1 MQLSRV
7 FGLDETHSAKRKAHS
22 AIWRDVRSGE
32 TSETA
37 EKIETSGKGEKS
49 DDRGRTAEGR
59 KQLAAGRRQPFDK
72 LPGTMPGT
80 GRTGRQ
86 RAEIRDQKSEVRGQK
101 QLVMYNV

>member
-22 AIWRDVRSGE
+22 ATWRDVRSGE

-59 KQLAAGRRQPFDK
+59 KQLAAGRRQ
-72 LPGTMPGT
+72 
-80 GRTGRQ
+80 Q
-86 RAEIRDQKSEVRGQK
+86 AEIRDQKSEVRGQK

>member
-7 FGLDETHSAKRKAHS
+7 FGLDETHSAKCRAHS

-32 TSETA
+32 TSKTA

-59 KQLAAGRRQPFDK
+59 KQLAAGRRQ
-72 LPGTMPGT
+72 
-80 GRTGRQ
+80 Q
-86 RAEIRDQKSEVRGQK
+86 AEIRDQKSEVRGQK

>member
-59 KQLAAGRRQPFDK
+59 KQLAAGRRQ
-72 LPGTMPGT
+72 
-80 GRTGRQ
+80 Q
-86 RAEIRDQKSEVRGQK
+86 AEIRDQKSEVRGQK

>member
-22 AIWRDVRSGE
+22 AIWRDKRERREKRTRSWV
-32 TSETA
+32 
-37 EKIETSGKGEKS
+37 IGKGQWV
-49 DDRGRTAEGR
+49 AGR

-72 LPGTMPGT
+72 L
-80 GRTGRQ
+80 RTSRQ

>member
-59 KQLAAGRRQPFDK
+59 KQLAAGRRQ
-72 LPGTMPGT
+72 
-80 GRTGRQ
+80 Q
-86 RAEIRDQKSEVRGQK
+86 AEIRDQKSEVRGQK
-101 QLVMYNV
+101 QLVMHNV

>member
-1 MQLSRV
+1 VQLSRV

-59 KQLAAGRRQPFDK
+59 KQLAAGRRQ
-72 LPGTMPGT
+72 
-80 GRTGRQ
+80 Q
-86 RAEIRDQKSEVRGQK
+86 AEIRDQKSEVRGQK

>member
-1 MQLSRV
+1 VQLSRV

-72 LPGTMPGT
+72 L
-80 GRTGRQ
+80 RTGRQ

>member
-1 MQLSRV
+1 VQLSRV

-59 KQLAAGRRQPFDK
+59 KQLAAGRRQQ
-72 LPGTMPGT
+72 G
-80 GRTGRQ
+80 
-86 RAEIRDQKSEVRGQK
+86 EIRDQKSEVRGQK

>member
-59 KQLAAGRRQPFDK
+59 KQLAAGRRQQ
-72 LPGTMPGT
+72 G
-80 GRTGRQ
+80 
-86 RAEIRDQKSEVRGQK
+86 EIRDQKSEVRGQK